1 MSGCY
6 HCGEPL
12 PPGSDYTL
20 TIDAEPRAFCCPGC
34 QGVARLI
41 MDQGLM
47 HFYKYRTEL
56 SEKPQDLDTAVW
68 QVYDRPAF
76 LEAAAQEL
84 PGGEREAELI
94 IEGLTCGACVWLI
107 EQHVTPDPGIKSL
120 AVNPL
125 TQRATLRWNQAQ
137 TPVSAILARLA
148 ELGYRPRLGT
158 PASDLA
164 QLEMARRQALK
175 RLAVAGVGMLQVMT
189 FAASLYIGAFKDMSA
204 TFGEFFGLISMLV
217 ATPVVLYAGAPF
229 FQRAL
234 ADLSARRPGMDVP
247 VALAVG
253 IAYVASV
260 VNIFTGRGEIYF
272 DSATMFI
279 FFLSLGRFLEMQ
291 ARHRAGA
298 SVRAMAELLPPAA
311 QKQTDSGVST
321 VATLELRSGDTVV
334 VEPGQAFPGDGV
346 IAQGEGPVDETLL
359 TGEALPRRRGPGDRV
374 LAGAV
379 NQGQTAISA
388 TLNRVGPETYMASV
402 GRLLNRAQAE
412 RPELVQSADRLAG
425 WFVLGVLLVATLV
438 ALVWWQLAPERA
450 LSVTL
455 AVLVVTCP
463 CALSLATPT
472 ALTVA
477 LGALARQGL
486 LVTSG
491 RALETLGQVTTWVF
505 DKTGTLTVG
514 ELVIERVEP
523 IVADLA
529 PERALGI
536 AAALE
541 AVLSHPLAR
550 AFHGRG
556 EALTATDVAL
566 IAGRGVQGTVDGR
579 QYRLGSAAFVDHT
592 APADQSERTVVY
604 LADEQQV
611 LAAFHLQDR
620 LREEAVALVQSL
632 QRTGHQVLIA
642 SGDAAGP
649 AQQVARALGIEEWHG
664 ALLPEDKLALIRRL
678 QAEGAR
684 VAMVGD
690 GINDGPVLAG
700 ANVSVA
706 MGAGSQLAQ
715 TSADIVVTGASLAP
729 LTRLATLAETT
740 LRVIRQNLAWAVSY
754 NALAVP
760 VAAAGLVPPWAA
772 AIGMSVKLAGGGAQ
786 RAAAA
791 TPAGAP
797 RVVCGRRAYEQTSQ
811 RWPPSHDEHPVC
823 PDPVEPGCCWPQ
835 QCGHSSGPCAPAS
848 STIWTPPRCASS

>member
-12 PPGSDYTL
+12 PPGSDYSL
-20 TIDAEPRAFCCPGC
+20 TIDAEPQRFCCPGC

-41 MDQGLM
+41 LDHDLS

-56 SEKPQDLDTAVW
+56 SEKAQDIDTHSW

-76 LEAAAQEL
+76 LEAASQAL
-84 PGGEREAELI
+84 PGGEREAELM

-107 EQHVTPDPGIKSL
+107 EQHVTPDPGIQSL

-125 TQRATLRWNQAQ
+125 TQRATLRWNQAR
-137 TPVSAILARLA
+137 TPVSTILARLA

-164 QLEMARRQALK
+164 QLETARRQALK

-189 FAASLYIGAFKDMSA
+189 FAASLYIGAFQGMSA

-260 VNIFTGRGEIYF
+260 VNIFTGRGQIYF

-311 QKQTDSGVST
+311 RRQTGTGVST
-321 VATLELRSGDTVV
+321 VATLELRAGDTVL

-346 IAQGEGPVDETLL
+346 IARGEGPIDETLL
-359 TGEALPRRRGPGDRV
+359 TGEALPRRRGPGERV
-374 LAGAV
+374 LAGAL
-379 NQGQTAISA
+379 NQGRTPISA
-388 TLNRVGPETYMASV
+388 TLDRVGPETYLAGV

-412 RPELVQSADRLAG
+412 RPALVQSADRLAG
-425 WFVLGVLLVATLV
+425 WFVVGVLLVATLV
-438 ALVWWQLAPERA
+438 AVAWWQLAPDRA
-450 LSVTL
+450 LGVTL

-505 DKTGTLTVG
+505 DKTGTLTCG

-523 IVADLA
+523 MAAGLA

-556 EALTATDVAL
+556 EVLTATDVRL
-566 IAGRGVQGTVDGR
+566 IAGRGVKGAVDG
-579 QYRLGSAAFVDHT
+579 QDYRLGSAAFVGHT
-592 APADQSERTVVY
+592 APVDAADRTVVY
-604 LADEQQV
+604 LADERQV
-611 LAAFHLQDR
+611 LAAFHLRDR
-620 LREEAVALVQSL
+620 LRAEAVALVQSL
-632 QRTGHQVLIA
+632 KRAGQRVLIA
-642 SGDAAGP
+642 SGDGAGP
-649 AQQVARALGIEEWHG
+649 ARQVARALGIEEWH
-664 ALLPEDKLALIRRL
+664 AQLLPEDKLVLIQRL
-678 QAEGAR
+678 QAEGAT

-700 ANVSVA
+700 ANVSLA

-715 TSADIVVTGASLAP
+715 ASADIVITGASLAP
-729 LTRLATLAETT
+729 LTRLTTLAATT
-740 LRVIRQNLAWAVSY
+740 LGVIRQNLAWALSY

-772 AIGMSVKLAGGGAQ
+772 AIGMS
-786 RAAAA
+786 
-791 TPAGAP
+791 
-797 RVVCGRRAYEQTSQ
+797 
-811 RWPPSHDEHPVC
+811 
-823 PDPVEPGCCWPQ
+823 
-835 QCGHSSGPCAPAS
+835 AS
-848 STIWTPPRCASS
+848 SLVVVLNALRLRGLLEAPQSTAAGIATDPPALVAEPR

>member
-20 TIDAEPRAFCCPGC
+20 TIDAEPQAFCCPGC
-34 QGVARLI
+34 QAVARLI
-41 MDQGLM
+41 VDQHLT

-56 SEKPQDLDTAVW
+56 SEKPKDLDRSIW

-84 PGGEREAELI
+84 PGGEREAELV

-107 EQHVTPDPGIKSL
+107 EQHVTPAPGITSL

-125 TQRATLRWNQAQ
+125 TQRATLRWNQAR
-137 TPVSAILARLA
+137 TPISAILARLA

-164 QLEMARRQALK
+164 RLETARRQALK

-189 FAASLYIGAFKDMSA
+189 FAASLYIGAFKGMSA

-234 ADLSARRPGMDVP
+234 ADLGARRPGMDVP

-253 IAYVASV
+253 IAYMASV

-272 DSATMFI
+272 DSVTMFI

-311 QKQTDSGVST
+311 RRQTDGGIST
-321 VATLELRSGDTVV
+321 VATLELRAGDTVL

-346 IAQGEGPVDETLL
+346 IARGEGPIDATLL

-379 NQGQTAISA
+379 NQGQAPITA
-388 TLNRVGPETYMASV
+388 TLDRVGPETYMASV

-412 RPELVQSADRLAG
+412 RPSLVQSADRLAG
-425 WFVLGVLLVATLV
+425 WFVMGVLLVATLV
-438 ALVWWQLAPERA
+438 AGAWWQLAPERA
-450 LSVTL
+450 LGVTL

-486 LVTSG
+486 LVSSG
-491 RALETLGQVTTWVF
+491 RALETLGQVNTWVF

-514 ELVIERVEP
+514 DLMVERVEP
-523 IVADLA
+523 MARGLD
-529 PERALGI
+529 PELALGI

-550 AFHGRG
+550 AFQGRG

-566 IAGRGVQGTVDGR
+566 IAGRGVKGTVDGQR
-579 QYRLGSAAFVDHT
+579 YRLGSAAFVGHT
-592 APADQSERTVVY
+592 APVDTADRTVVY
-604 LADEQQV
+604 LADERQV
-611 LAAFHLQDR
+611 LAAFYLRDR
-620 LREEAVALVQSL
+620 LREEAAALVQNL
-632 QRTGHQVLIA
+632 QRAGQRVLMA
-642 SGDAAGP
+642 SGDGAGP
-649 AQQVARALGIEEWHG
+649 ARQVARALGIEEWR
-664 ALLPEDKLALIRRL
+664 ADLLPEDKLALIKGL
-678 QAEGAR
+678 QAEGAS

-700 ANVSVA
+700 ADVSVA
-706 MGAGSQLAQ
+706 MGVGSQLAQ

-772 AIGMSVKLAGGGAQ
+772 AVGMSASSLVVVLNALRLRRLLEAPESS
-786 RAAAA
+786 A
-791 TPAGAP
+791 AGAP
-797 RVVCGRRAYEQTSQ
+797 ADQ
-811 RWPPSHDEHPVC
+811 PALAA
-823 PDPVEPGCCWPQ
+823 EP
-835 QCGHSSGPCAPAS
+835 
-848 STIWTPPRCASS
+848 R